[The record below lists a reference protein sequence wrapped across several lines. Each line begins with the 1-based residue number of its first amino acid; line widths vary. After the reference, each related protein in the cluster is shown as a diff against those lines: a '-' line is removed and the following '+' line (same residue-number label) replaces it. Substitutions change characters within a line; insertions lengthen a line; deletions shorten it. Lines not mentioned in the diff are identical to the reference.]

1 MGAAARKRAEEK
13 LSWERVTLATL
24 AAYGDL

>member
-13 LSWERVTLATL
+13 LSWDRVTLATL
-24 AAYGDL
+24 AAYEDL